1 MDISEKLPKN
11 SSGLSGEYFVA
22 AELYRR
28 GFSVGLTIGN
38 AKAIDILA
46 EKDGKAFQ
54 IQVKTIRSKKSVGW
68 PLMEHQIKEN
78 VIYILVNLNLEEQ
91 PDYYIMSPD
100 EIRKFHKQYKT
111 RGIVNMSPVHK
122 EGSYLNNWKS
132 INKF

>member
-1 MDISEKLPKN
+1 MKVTKLPRN

-46 EKDGKAFQ
+46 EKDGSTYQ

-68 PLMEHQIKEN
+68 PLMERQIKDN
-78 VIYILVNLNLEEQ
+78 VIYVMVNLNFEEQ
-91 PDYYIMSPD
+91 PDYYIMTPGKV
-100 EIRKFHKQYKT
+100 RRFHKQYKT
-111 RGIVNMSPVHK
+111 RGIVNLGPVHK
-122 EGSYLNNWKS
+122 EGKCLNDWKS
-132 INKF
+132 IK

>member
-1 MDISEKLPKN
+1 MKDKLARN

-38 AKAIDILA
+38 SKAIDILA
-46 EKDGKAFQ
+46 EKDGNVYQ

-78 VIYILVNLNLEEQ
+78 VIYIMVNLNLEQQ
-91 PDYYIMSPD
+91 PDYYIMTPN
-100 EIRKFHKQYKT
+100 EVRHFHKQYSS
-111 RGIVNMSPVHK
+111 RGIINLRPVHRD
-122 EGSYLNNWKS
+122 GSFLNKWSNIK
-132 INKF
+132 

>member
-1 MDISEKLPKN
+1 MFNKLPRN

-46 EKDGKAFQ
+46 EKDGKAYQ

-68 PLMEHQIKEN
+68 PLMENQIKEN
-78 VIYILVNLNLEEQ
+78 VIYIMVNLNLEEQ
-91 PDYYIMSPD
+91 PDYYIMLPD
-100 EIRKFHKQYKT
+100 EVRQFHKQYAT
-111 RGIVNMSPVHK
+111 RGIVNMSPVK
-122 EGSYLNNWKS
+122 RSGDFLNRWDR
-132 INKF
+132 IN